1 VKMEYQI
8 FAEGTKIKEI
18 RLSGTQSK
26 ALFETKAWKNVDLT
40 PYIWK
45 DGEDKNE
52 ISVVNILDKEL
63 RWKLQEGILIALL
76 AIGRSHLSEKKSTV
90 ESSELISLTDLLFTI
105 CDINVDA
112 IRIG

>member
-1 VKMEYQI
+1 MEYQI

-18 RLSGTQSK
+18 RLSRTQSN
-26 ALFETKAWKNVDLT
+26 ALFETKAWANSDLT

-76 AIGRSHLSEKKSTV
+76 ALGRSPLSEKKSAV
-90 ESSELISLTDLLFTI
+90 ESSELISLTDLLLTI